1 MIDAK
6 LMAERAERAAADG
19 NMDFAVRLQRILGH
33 AERVT
38 KLAPEVVSDA
48 EREVALYRIW
58 AAYANVQERVTK
70 TDSEYR
76 TTNTMPWDIYAAE
89 LDAL

>member
-76 TTNTMPWDIYAAE
+76 FTNTMPWDIYTAE

>member
-1 MIDAK
+1 
-6 LMAERAERAAADG
+6 
-19 NMDFAVRLQRILGH
+19 
-33 AERVT
+33 
-38 KLAPEVVSDA
+38 VVSDA

-58 AAYANVQERVTK
+58 AAYANVQERVMD

>member
-6 LMAERAERAAADG
+6 LMAERAERLAANGCEDS
-19 NMDFAVRLQRILGH
+19 AVKLQRILGH

-38 KLAPEVVSDA
+38 KLAPEAVSDA
-48 EREVALYRIW
+48 EREIALYRIW
-58 AAYANVQERVTK
+58 AAYTNVQERVME

-76 TTNTMPWDIYAAE
+76 FTNTMPWDIYAAE